1 VLLDKTV
8 DQGTYKPVRKRV
20 DLKVDI
26 LYIDGCP
33 SKNRV
38 EKLVQQ
44 ILDELGVSGAQVSTT
59 MVSTYAQAESI
70 KFVGSPTIRINDV
83 DIEPDTDRLTEF
95 GLNPRTYK
103 VKGMEQDMPDL
114 RLLKDAVR
122 KAKKD
127 EEEKALVEREKID
140 VATFDAKPLPRKY
153 GMSTFKTTK
162 APKKKSTK
170 KKAKGSEE

>member
-1 VLLDKTV
+1 VTV
-8 DQGTYKPVRKRV
+8 DQGIYTSVRKRV
-20 DLKVDI
+20 GLKIDI
-26 LYIDGCP
+26 LCIDGCP
-33 SKNRV
+33 TKNKV
-38 EKLVQQ
+38 EKLVKQV
-44 ILDELGVSGAQVSTT
+44 LDELGVSGATVATT
-59 MVSTYAQAESI
+59 IVTTYSQAESI

-114 RLLKDAVR
+114 RWLKDAMR

-127 EEEKALVEREKID
+127 EAEKALMEREKIE
-140 VATFDAKPLPRKY
+140 VATFDAQPLPRKY

-162 APKKKSTK
+162 GTKKKSTK
-170 KKAKGSEE
+170 KKAKDSEE